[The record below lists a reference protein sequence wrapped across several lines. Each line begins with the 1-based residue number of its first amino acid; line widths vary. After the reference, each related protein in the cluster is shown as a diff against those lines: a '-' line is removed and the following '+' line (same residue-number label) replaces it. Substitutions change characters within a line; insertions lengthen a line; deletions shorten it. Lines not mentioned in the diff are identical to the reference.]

1 MDREF
6 GLVAPVST
14 GDNHGRTAGN
24 RTYRVGDV
32 LHGSLFVAKATQ
44 EITMNVREFL
54 AELKK
59 QHPQG
64 WLDLEI
70 MMSDGVEVV
79 SIEAGRETVW
89 LSDCSKEPELD
100 EKEVLKKGYF

>member
-1 MDREF
+1 
-6 GLVAPVST
+6 
-14 GDNHGRTAGN
+14 
-24 RTYRVGDV
+24 
-32 LHGSLFVAKATQ
+32 
-44 EITMNVREFL
+44 MNVREFL

-89 LSDCSKEPELD
+89 LSD
-100 EKEVLKKGYF
+100 LKGD